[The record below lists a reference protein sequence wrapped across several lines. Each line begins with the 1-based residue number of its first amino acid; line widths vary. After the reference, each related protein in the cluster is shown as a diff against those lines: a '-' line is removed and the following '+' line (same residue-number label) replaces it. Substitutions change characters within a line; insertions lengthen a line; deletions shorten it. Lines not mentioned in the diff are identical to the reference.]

1 MDTNI
6 VVAQGAPSPGL
17 AWTQAAFVGQI
28 KEIFSGS
35 FLSICKVDAVV
46 DGLAPFRKT
55 LGLPEHDGRKLV
67 EYQGLRLLHC
77 TQFAT
82 MPQAVRL
89 GIPHV
94 LVAVFGLTEQHAPA
108 LLGPTGWTALQA
120 VFEVWCE
127 PQTV

>member
-1 MDTNI
+1 MDKQI
-6 VVAQGAPSPGL
+6 VAAPSGPSPAL

-28 KEIFSGS
+28 KEILSGS

-55 LGLPEHDGRKLV
+55 LGLAEHDGRKLV
-67 EYQGLRLLHC
+67 EYHGLRLLHC
-77 TQFAT
+77 TEFAR
-82 MPQAVRL
+82 MPHAVRL

-108 LLGPTGWTALQA
+108 LLGPAGWTALQVA
-120 VFEVWCE
+120 FEVWCE